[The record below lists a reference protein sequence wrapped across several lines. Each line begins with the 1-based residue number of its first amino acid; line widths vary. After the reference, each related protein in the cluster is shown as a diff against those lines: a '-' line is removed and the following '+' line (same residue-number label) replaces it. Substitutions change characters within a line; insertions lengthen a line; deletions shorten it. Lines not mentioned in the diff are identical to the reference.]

1 MLRLAPLLLAA
12 LVLAALRRRRG
23 RGDRRTESAAS
34 GGVRELSNVLELR
47 AAFEADSGKTRL
59 LVLFSPT

>member
-1 MLRLAPLLLAA
+1 MARLAPLLLAA
-12 LVLAALRRRRG
+12 LVLAACG
-23 RGDRRTESAAS
+23 GGKEESSPAETPAS
-34 GGVRELSNVLELR
+34 GGVRELTNVLELR